1 MKKYQNLR
9 LMGEITLKNR
19 FIFLCVLFIIT
30 LTTGC
35 NLSANNAKENNETYP
50 EETVARFVEGCSDC
64 DAEVVLNCINPK
76 ISKGI
81 KTASNLVGKVIGVEI
96 ADIANIIPMV
106 KVLLEPYA
114 DGEIT
119 NLSVESMDTEYDNDT
134 AAKVEAVIIGENN
147 SKTQKVSAIFSL
159 EKIDD
164 KWYIMNISDN

>member
-1 MKKYQNLR
+1 
-9 LMGEITLKNR
+9 
-19 FIFLCVLFIIT
+19 
-30 LTTGC
+30 
-35 NLSANNAKENNETYP
+35 
-50 EETVARFVEGCSDC
+50 
-64 DAEVVLNCINPK
+64 
-76 ISKGI
+76 
-81 KTASNLVGKVIGVEI
+81 
-96 ADIANIIPMV
+96 MV